1 MTRFF
6 IMVPL
11 LAALLSPAV
20 LADNVAKRVI
30 DFTDGDTIP
39 VSLSSL
45 NINRLMV
52 KGDKIVNLTC
62 PSGFCTTTANQKDKT
77 GSVSLKINI
86 QLPFNVHVTTQKGRV
101 FSLFVS
107 PKKTPS
113 VVTEFAPTDA
123 DRLRPSVFERE
134 FDYPTALA
142 QFTKKMMLW
151 QRDATPID
159 GFSVHPVDPSTLEAK
174 SGDLP
179 LTPQVVFVGQDYS
192 GIIYDVHNRSSDAV
206 TLTTAQ
212 FYSYAARSAAL
223 DTLTLAPDEHTHLYL
238 VTGGRVS
245 DVR

>member
-1 MTRFF
+1 MISFRV
-6 IMVPL
+6 MVPL
-11 LAALLSPAV
+11 LAALISPWS

-52 KGDKIVNLTC
+52 KGDKIVNITC

-86 QLPFNVHVTTQKGRV
+86 RLPFNVHVTTQKGRV

-107 PKKTPS
+107 PKSTPS
-113 VVTEFAPTDA
+113 VVTEFAPSDEEQ
-123 DRLRPSVFERE
+123 LRPSVFERG
-134 FDYPTALA
+134 FDYPSALA

-151 QRDATPID
+151 QRDGTPID
-159 GFSVHPVDPSTLEAK
+159 GFSVHPVDPDSLPEK
-174 SGDLP
+174 QGDLP
-179 LTPQVVFVGQDYS
+179 LTPRVVFVGRDYS
-192 GIIYDVHNRSSDAV
+192 GIIYDVHNLSGDAV

-223 DTLTLAPDEHTHLYL
+223 DQLTLGPDEHTHLYL
-238 VTGGRVS
+238 VTGGGVS